1 MIEAKPKILVVD
13 DLTSNVELLDLVLG
27 DEYEILVALDGPEAL
42 KTALADTPDL
52 ILLDVVMP
60 GMTGLE
66 VCVQLKKDAR
76 TADIPV
82 IFITSLNLEMDE
94 ELGLSLGAID
104 FISKPFSPPVVRA
117 RVKNHIKLKRQGD
130 ILRDFSFM
138 DGLTGVA
145 NRRRFDQ
152 FLDREWRRGIRS
164 GLPLSVIMMD
174 IDYFKAYNDAAGHLA
189 GDNCLRKLAQGLA
202 GIVQRP
208 GDLVARYGGEEFIY
222 VLSETKTSGAHKVA
236 GRIQAMVADLALAHP
251 RSPLSPLV
259 TLSMGL
265 ATVVPAA
272 EEEPESLIHS
282 ADQALY
288 TAKQNGRNQI
298 FGA

>member
-1 MIEAKPKILVVD
+1 MIDAKAKILVVD
-13 DLTSNVELLDLVLG
+13 DLTSNIEMLDQVLG
-27 DEYEILVALDGPEAL
+27 EEYEILVALNGPEAL
-42 KTALADTPDL
+42 RTALADTPDL

-66 VCVQLKKDAR
+66 VCVYLKKDPR
-76 TADIPV
+76 TADIPI
-82 IFITSLNLEMDE
+82 IFITSLNQEMDE

-130 ILRDFSFM
+130 MLRGFSFL

-145 NRRRFDQ
+145 NRRRFDL
-152 FLDREWRRGIRS
+152 FLDQEWRRGIRS
-164 GLPLSVIMMD
+164 GTPLSLIMMD

-189 GDNCLRKLAQGLA
+189 GDHCLRKLGQGLA
-202 GIVQRP
+202 DIVQRP

-222 VLSETKTSGAHKVA
+222 ILSETKASGAQKVA
-236 GRIQAMVADLALAHP
+236 LRIQAMVAELALPHP
-251 RSPLSPLV
+251 GSAVSPLV

-265 ATVVPAA
+265 ATAVPAGENEA
-272 EEEPESLIHS
+272 DSIIHA

-288 TAKQNGRNQI
+288 TAKAGGRNRI
-298 FGA
+298 A

>member
-272 EEEPESLIHS
+272 EEEPE
-282 ADQALY
+282 
-288 TAKQNGRNQI
+288 
-298 FGA
+298 